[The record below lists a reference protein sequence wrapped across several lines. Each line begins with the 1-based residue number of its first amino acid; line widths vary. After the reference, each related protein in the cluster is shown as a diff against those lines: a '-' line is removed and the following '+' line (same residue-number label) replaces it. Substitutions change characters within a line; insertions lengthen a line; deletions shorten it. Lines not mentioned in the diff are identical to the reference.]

1 MATPL
6 AGILINLIL
15 IRYRTTLYEFEL
27 NNINIMNKSR
37 RKTLALIGG
46 GFIAAAGIGTTAFVT
61 TRRPNTALAPW
72 QNAGSYDDP
81 RKNALSYAILA
92 PNPHNLQP
100 WMVDLTGTDTV
111 ALYRDPERNLPHTDP
126 FSRQIT
132 IGLGCFLEQMKIA
145 ATQTGHD
152 VGLELF
158 PAGEN
163 GPVAIARF
171 STSATPD
178 PLAAQLLD
186 RRSCKEPYQMTAI
199 DASRLSALETYA
211 DIVTESEMVEKL
223 QSLTWEAFQIEMA
236 TPRMLRESAE
246 LMRIGKQEIN
256 ASPDGID
263 IGGPMLE
270 TLMLLGILP
279 REALMDPDSEATQS
293 FLSSYKNMLMSTPAY
308 AVITSAK
315 NDRLSQVAAGAAWL
329 RLNLKTT
336 ELGLALHPVSQA
348 LQEYDEMAKL
358 YDRSH
363 ELLAKDGETVQMLG
377 RLGYGPLT
385 KPAPRW
391 PLEAK
396 LLNG

>member
-1 MATPL
+1 MD
-6 AGILINLIL
+6 I
-15 IRYRTTLYEFEL
+15 
-27 NNINIMNKSR
+27 SR
-37 RKTLALIGG
+37 RKTLAILGG
-46 GFIAAAGIGTTAFVT
+46 GFIAAAGIGAATFVT
-61 TRRPNTALAPW
+61 TRRPTKALLPW

-100 WMVDLTGTDTV
+100 WIVDLTNDDTV
-111 ALYRDPERNLPHTDP
+111 VLYRDPDRSLPHTDP

-152 VGLELF
+152 VDLELF
-158 PAGEN
+158 PDGEN
-163 GPVAIARF
+163 GPVAIGRF
-171 STSATPD
+171 STSAIPD
-178 PLAAQLLD
+178 PLAAHIID
-186 RRSCKEPYQMTAI
+186 RRSCKEPYQMTTI
-199 DASRLSALETYA
+199 ESSKLSALQAYA
-211 DIVTESEMVEKL
+211 SIVTESEMVENL
-223 QSLTWEAFQIEMA
+223 HSLTWEAFQIEMA
-236 TPRMLRESAE
+236 TPRTLQESAA

-279 REALMDPDSEATQS
+279 REALMDPNSEATQS

-336 ELGLALHPVSQA
+336 ALGLALHPVSQA
-348 LQEYDEMAKL
+348 LQEYDEVAKL

-363 ELLAKDGETVQMLG
+363 ELLAKDGATVQMLG
-377 RLGYGPLT
+377 RLGYGPST

>member
-1 MATPL
+1 M
-6 AGILINLIL
+6 
-15 IRYRTTLYEFEL
+15 
-27 NNINIMNKSR
+27 NIVNKSR

-61 TRRPNTALAPW
+61 TRRPHAALAPW

-100 WMVDLTGTDTV
+100 WMVDLTGTDTAV
-111 ALYRDPERNLPHTDP
+111 LYRDPERNLPHTDP

-152 VGLELF
+152 VDLELF

-178 PLAAQLLD
+178 PLAAHILG
-186 RRSCKEPYQMTAI
+186 RRSCKEPYQMDAI
-199 DASRLSALETYA
+199 ETSRLGALEAYA
-211 DIVTESEMVEKL
+211 DIVTESAMVENL
-223 QSLTWEAFQIEMA
+223 QSLTWEAFQIEMT
-236 TPRMLRESAE
+236 TPRMLQESAE

-256 ASPDGID
+256 ANPDGID

-293 FLSSYKNMLMSTPAY
+293 FLSSYKNMLVSTPAY

>member
-1 MATPL
+1 M
-6 AGILINLIL
+6 
-15 IRYRTTLYEFEL
+15 TL
-27 NNINIMNKSR
+27 SR
-37 RKTLALIGG
+37 RKTLAILGG
-46 GFIAAAGIGTTAFVT
+46 GFIAAAGIGATAFVT
-61 TRRPNTALAPW
+61 TRRPRTALAPW
-72 QNAGSYDDP
+72 ENAGKYEDP
-81 RKNALSYAILA
+81 RKKALSYAILA

-100 WMVDLTGTDTV
+100 WMVDLSQADTIV
-111 ALYRDPERNLPHTDP
+111 LYRDPDRGLPHTDP

-145 ATQTGHD
+145 ASQTGHNVD
-152 VGLELF
+152 LDLF
-158 PAGEN
+158 PEGEN
-163 GPVAIARF
+163 GPVAIARL
-171 STSATPD
+171 SAATTLD
-178 PLAAQLLD
+178 PLATQITE
-186 RRSCKEPYQMTAI
+186 RRSCKEPFELSTIEAGKL
-199 DASRLSALETYA
+199 DALKTYA
-211 DIVTESEMVEKL
+211 NIVTEPESVDRL
-223 QSLTWEAFQIEMA
+223 RQLTWEAFQVEMA
-236 TPRMLRESAE
+236 TPRTFQESTD

-270 TLMLLGILP
+270 TLMLLGVMP
-279 REALMDPDSEATQS
+279 REALIDPESDATRS

-308 AVITSAK
+308 AVITSPK
-315 NDRLSQVAAGAAWL
+315 NDRLSQIAAGAAWL

-358 YDRSH
+358 YNRSH

-377 RLGYGPLT
+377 RLGYGPSI
-385 KPAPRW
+385 KPTPRW

>member
-1 MATPL
+1 MD
-6 AGILINLIL
+6 I
-15 IRYRTTLYEFEL
+15 
-27 NNINIMNKSR
+27 SR
-37 RKTLALIGG
+37 RRTLAILGG
-46 GFIAAAGIGTTAFVT
+46 GFIAAAGIGATTFVT
-61 TRRPNTALAPW
+61 TRRPTKALVPW
-72 QNAGSYDDP
+72 QNAGHYDDP

-100 WMVDLTGTDTV
+100 WMVDLTDTDTV
-111 ALYRDPERNLPHTDP
+111 VLYRDPERNLPHTDP

-145 ATQTGHD
+145 ATLTGHG

-178 PLAAQLLD
+178 PLAAQLLN

-199 DASRLSALETYA
+199 ETSKVDTLKPYA
-211 DIVTESEMVEKL
+211 KLVTEPEMVENI

-236 TPRMLRESAE
+236 TPRTLQESAE

-279 REALMDPDSEATQS
+279 REALLDPDSEATQS
-293 FLSSYKNMLMSTPAY
+293 FLSSYKSMLMSTPAY
-308 AVITSAK
+308 VVITSAK
-315 NDRLSQVAAGAAWL
+315 NDRLSQVAAGASWL

-377 RLGYGPLT
+377 RLGYGPAT

>member
-1 MATPL
+1 M
-6 AGILINLIL
+6 
-15 IRYRTTLYEFEL
+15 
-27 NNINIMNKSR
+27 NISR
-37 RKTLALIGG
+37 RKTLAILGG
-46 GFIAAAGIGTTAFVT
+46 GFIAAAGIGAATFVT
-61 TRRPNTALAPW
+61 TRRPQAALAPW
-72 QNAGSYDDP
+72 QKAGSYDDP

-111 ALYRDPERNLPHTDP
+111 VLYRDPERILPHTDP

-145 ATQTGHD
+145 ATLTGHD

-163 GPVAIARF
+163 GPVAIAKF
-171 STSATPD
+171 STSATLD
-178 PLAAQLLD
+178 PLAAQLLE
-186 RRSCKEPYQMTAI
+186 RRSCKEPYQMAAI
-199 DASRLSALETYA
+199 ETSRLSALEAYA
-211 DIVTESEMVEKL
+211 DIVTESEMVESL

-236 TPRMLRESAE
+236 TPRTLQESAE

-256 ASPDGID
+256 ANPDGID

-293 FLSSYKNMLMSTPAY
+293 FLSSYKNMLVSTPAY
-308 AVITSAK
+308 TVINSAK
-315 NDRLSQVAAGAAWL
+315 NNRLSQIAAGAAWL

-358 YDRSH
+358 YHRCH

-377 RLGYGPLT
+377 RLGYGPMT

>member
-1 MATPL
+1 
-6 AGILINLIL
+6 
-15 IRYRTTLYEFEL
+15 
-27 NNINIMNKSR
+27 
-37 RKTLALIGG
+37 
-46 GFIAAAGIGTTAFVT
+46 
-61 TRRPNTALAPW
+61 
-72 QNAGSYDDP
+72 
-81 RKNALSYAILA
+81 
-92 PNPHNLQP
+92 
-100 WMVDLTGTDTV
+100 
-111 ALYRDPERNLPHTDP
+111 
-126 FSRQIT
+126 
-132 IGLGCFLEQMKIA
+132 MKIA
-145 ATQTGHD
+145 ATLTGHE

-186 RRSCKEPYQMTAI
+186 RRSCQEPYQMTAI
-199 DASRLSALETYA
+199 DVSRLSALEPYA
-211 DIVTESEMVEKL
+211 NIVTESKMVENL
-223 QSLTWEAFQIEMA
+223 HSLTWEAFQIEMA
-236 TPRMLRESAE
+236 TPRTLQESAE

-315 NDRLSQVAAGAAWL
+315 NDRLSQVAAGASWL

>member
-1 MATPL
+1 MATSL
-6 AGILINLIL
+6 AGVIVNLIL
-15 IRYRTTLYEFEL
+15 IRYRNILFEFEL
-27 NNINIMNKSR
+27 YIVNIMNKSR

-46 GFIAAAGIGTTAFVT
+46 GFIAAAGIGTTVFVT
-61 TRRPNTALAPW
+61 TRRPHTALAPW
-72 QNAGSYDDP
+72 QNAGNYEDP

-100 WMVDLTGTDTV
+100 WMVDLVGPDTV
-111 ALYRDPERNLPHTDP
+111 ILYRDPNRALPHTDP

-132 IGLGCFLEQMKIA
+132 IGLGCFLEQLKIA
-145 ATQTGHD
+145 ATLTGHD
-152 VGLELF
+152 VSLELF
-158 PAGEN
+158 PEGEN
-163 GPVAIARF
+163 GPVAIGRF
-171 STSATPD
+171 SRSATTD
-178 PLAAQLLD
+178 PLAAHILG

-199 DASRLSALETYA
+199 EASSRSTLQAYA
-211 DIVTESEMVEKL
+211 NIVTDPEMVENL
-223 QSLTWEAFQIEMA
+223 HSLTWKAFQIEMA
-236 TPRMLRESAE
+236 TPHTLQESAE

-256 ASPDGID
+256 ANPDGID

-279 REALMDPDSEATQS
+279 REAFTDSDSEATQS
-293 FLSSYKNMLMSTPAY
+293 FLSSYKNMLLSTPAY
-308 AVITSAK
+308 AVITSPN
-315 NDRLSQVAAGAAWL
+315 NDRLSQIAAGAAWL

-358 YDRSH
+358 YQRSH
-363 ELLAKDGETVQMLG
+363 ELLAKDGETIQMLG
-377 RLGYGPLT
+377 RLGYGPSIEPT
-385 KPAPRW
+385 PRW

>member
-1 MATPL
+1 MT
-6 AGILINLIL
+6 
-15 IRYRTTLYEFEL
+15 
-27 NNINIMNKSR
+27 IMNISR
-37 RKTLALIGG
+37 RKTLAIIGG
-46 GFIAAAGIGTTAFVT
+46 GFIAAAGVGAANFVT
-61 TRRPNTALAPW
+61 TRRPDKALVPW
-72 QNAGSYDDP
+72 ENAGNYDDP

-100 WMVDLTGTDTV
+100 WMVDLSQADKV
-111 ALYRDPERNLPHTDP
+111 VLYRDPNRSLPHTDP

-145 ATQTGHD
+145 ATQTGHKVD
-152 VGLELF
+152 LDLF
-158 PAGEN
+158 PEGEN

-171 STSATPD
+171 SRSTKPD

-186 RRSCKEPYQMTAI
+186 RRSCKEPYQMDAI
-199 DASRLSALETYA
+199 EESRLEALKAYA
-211 DIVTESEMVEKL
+211 NIVTEANMIDKL
-223 QSLTWEAFQIEMA
+223 HRLTWEAFQVEMA
-236 TPRMLRESAE
+236 TPRTFQESAD

-256 ASPDGID
+256 ANPDGIA

-270 TLMLLGILP
+270 TLTLLGILP
-279 REALMDPDSEATQS
+279 REALTDPDSDATQS
-293 FLSSYKNMLMSTPAY
+293 FLSSYREMLISTPAY

-315 NDRLSQVAAGAAWL
+315 NDRLDQIASGAAWL

-348 LQEYDEMAKL
+348 LQEYEEMAKL
-358 YDRSH
+358 YNRSH

-377 RLGYGPLT
+377 RLGYGPAINPT
-385 KPAPRW
+385 PRW